1 MEQSK
6 GSASQL
12 AFVYVGTV
20 VGAGFATGRE
30 IVEFFLK
37 FGWFGLFGI
46 LVSGGM
52 FTLLGAKLMII
63 SKRIN
68 AKSYQEMN
76 IFLFGAAAG
85 RIINVFMLFVLL
97 GVTSVMLSGAGALFE
112 EQLGM
117 SAQIGMLIT
126 IGLSLIVMT
135 RGVKGIFGV
144 NVFVVPL
151 LIIFSMIVVADS
163 FIFSESRNAAQWV
176 WPHRWDWLLSAFS
189 YGALNLSLAQAVLVP
204 LANEMSSEKVI
215 KKGALI
221 GGTMLTIVL
230 SASFLSLST
239 LPDVFLYDIPMAQV
253 VYLFAR
259 SVHLIY
265 LLIIFGEVFTS
276 VIGNLYG
283 LEKQVQSFLPLKS
296 KYIFTAIMITAYITS
311 QIGYGKLI
319 STIYPLF
326 GYVSLAFI
334 GALLCKKA
342 PRRRSL

>member
-37 FGWFGLFGI
+37 FGWFGFFGI

-76 IFLFGAAAG
+76 IFLFGATAG

-135 RGVKGIFGV
+135 RG
-144 NVFVVPL
+144 
-151 LIIFSMIVVADS
+151 S
-163 FIFSESRNAAQWV
+163 
-176 WPHRWDWLLSAFS
+176 
-189 YGALNLSLAQAVLVP
+189 
-204 LANEMSSEKVI
+204 
-215 KKGALI
+215 
-221 GGTMLTIVL
+221 
-230 SASFLSLST
+230 
-239 LPDVFLYDIPMAQV
+239 
-253 VYLFAR
+253 
-259 SVHLIY
+259 
-265 LLIIFGEVFTS
+265 
-276 VIGNLYG
+276 
-283 LEKQVQSFLPLKS
+283 
-296 KYIFTAIMITAYITS
+296 IT
-311 QIGYGKLI
+311 K
-319 STIYPLF
+319 
-326 GYVSLAFI
+326 
-334 GALLCKKA
+334 
-342 PRRRSL
+342 